1 MGEIKPNAAPIRLG
15 SGVNE
20 IIDAVGSPITITG
33 NTDHS
38 IWWYPYDSCLILDK
52 NKKVAGWRNNNN
64 MNIYMGER
72 DINAPGIKIGSTF
85 EEVIKAMGLTT
96 EIHPNFVDFGKIFR
110 YEDSYVD
117 IDKNGK
123 VTGWRDKGNLKLA
136 QEGLEY

>member
-1 MGEIKPNAAPIRLG
+1 
-15 SGVNE
+15 
-20 IIDAVGSPITITG
+20 
-33 NTDHS
+33 
-38 IWWYPYDSCLILDK
+38 
-52 NKKVAGWRNNNN
+52 
-64 MNIYMGER
+64 MGER

-85 EEVIKAMGLTT
+85 EEVIKTMGLTT